1 MSVYFSFREI
11 NINSKK
17 KMDNEDDFSWILCKE
32 IDSAQSLQ
40 KVKTT
45 IKTLISNCEYLE
57 NYEQHNR
64 LLEAQARN

>member
-1 MSVYFSFREI
+1 
-11 NINSKK
+11 
-17 KMDNEDDFSWILCKE
+17 MDNEDDFSWILCKE

-40 KVKTT
+40 KVKTA

-64 LLEAQARN
+64 LLEAQAPN